1 MPKFDVRPF
10 GVRFGIV
17 LAASAAIS
25 YLVSL
30 HPAGTRYLSPSAAFA
45 QESATDDSRSVPTT
59 TEEPTETPNAPEN
72 QEGAGET
79 PVPAKPTEE
88 PAPNPFPNRS
98 KAPSLDGGTAW
109 LNTSGEIT
117 LKDLRGKVVLVDF
130 WTYCCINCLHVLP
143 DLKYLEKKYANELV
157 VIGVHSAK
165 FDNERETEH
174 IRRAA
179 LRHEIEHPI
188 INDSEMVVWR
198 KFGAR
203 SWPTLVVL
211 DPEGFY
217 CGYVSGEGNREL
229 LDAVVSKLVAFH
241 RLKGTLDETPY
252 RFDLERDKRQP
263 TPLRFPGKVLAD
275 PVGKRLFVSDSGHNR
290 IVVASFD
297 GRLLDLIGNGTIG
310 ADNGSYDEAAFDHP
324 QGMALVGDML
334 YVADTENHS
343 IRTVDLKAKR
353 VATLAGT
360 GVQSR
365 IRGEGGPLRET
376 PLNSPWDLIEVDGT
390 LFIAMAGP
398 HQIWHHRIGSGQI
411 GVYAGTG
418 REDIL
423 NGDLGM
429 AALAQ
434 PSALATDGK
443 FLYVADSEGSAIRRV
458 SLDPHGR
465 VSTIV
470 GPSDLPRGRSLFE
483 FGDRDGKGAEARLQ
497 HPLGLAFGNGSLYA
511 ADSYNHKIKRILLR
525 TEEGESETFL
535 GDGTAGD
542 QLRPPRFYE
551 PGGVSHAAGTLYV
564 ADTNNHR
571 ICTIDL
577 DEKTVAVLAISGLEP
592 PSPPDSSI
600 PDPESSVP
608 DPNSNGQDPGLSPP
622 DSARPFAIKAIEVER
637 KMIATSGSL
646 RFEIALAIPEGYKLN
661 KRTPIFYKL
670 TAREGQELISPE
682 YLEGRR
688 KAKATTSGAA
698 VTIPIANNT
707 GSAEI
712 VLSLTYGFCRDGV
725 GGLCKLK
732 TTRWLVP
739 LEVSADATEDVIQL
753 SAADPP

>member
-1 MPKFDVRPF
+1 MRF
-10 GVRFGIV
+10 GVV
-17 LAASAAIS
+17 MLASAATF
-25 YLVSL
+25 YLVGFQFT
-30 HPAGTRYLSPSAAFA
+30 GTGLLFPRVAFA
-45 QESATDDSRSVPTT
+45 QESATDGSRSDPKTKEKPTGTPSVPDKQ
-59 TEEPTETPNAPEN
+59 AGDAD
-72 QEGAGET
+72 GAL
-79 PVPAKPTEE
+79 PAKPTGE
-88 PAPNPFPNRS
+88 PGPNPFPKRS

-117 LKDLRGKVVLVDF
+117 LKDLRGKVVLMDF

-165 FDNERETEH
+165 FDNEKVTEH

-188 INDSEMVVWR
+188 INDSEMIVWR

-217 CGYVSGEGNREL
+217 CGFVPGEGNREL
-229 LDAVVSKLVAFH
+229 LDEVVHKLIVHH

-252 RFDLERDKRQP
+252 RFDLERDKRKP
-263 TPLRFPGKVLAD
+263 TSLRFPGKILAD
-275 PVGKRLFVSDSGHNR
+275 PAGKRLFVSDSGHNR
-290 IVVASFD
+290 IVVASID
-297 GRLLDLIGNGTIG
+297 GRLLDLIGNGSIG
-310 ADNGSYDEAAFDHP
+310 ADDGNYDEAAFDHP
-324 QGMALVGDML
+324 QGMALVGDLL
-334 YVADTENHS
+334 YVADTENHL
-343 IRTVDLKAKR
+343 IRTVDLKARR

-365 IRGEGGPLRET
+365 VRGEGGPLRET
-376 PLNSPWDLIEVDGT
+376 PLNSPWDLVEVDGT

-398 HQIWHHRIGSGQI
+398 HQIWHHRIGSRRL

-423 NGDLGM
+423 NGPLGM

-458 SLDPHGR
+458 SLDRDGL
-465 VSTIV
+465 VATVV

-497 HPLGLAFGNGSLYA
+497 HPLGLTFANDSLYA
-511 ADSYNHKIKRILLR
+511 ADSYNHKIKRIILR
-525 TEEGESETFL
+525 KDEGESETFL

-551 PGGVSHAAGTLYV
+551 PGGISHAAGTLYV

-577 DEKTVAVLAISGLEP
+577 NSETVLVLTISGLEP
-592 PSPPDSSI
+592 PSPLEFSDREPDSG
-600 PDPESSVP
+600 VP
-608 DPNSNGQDPGLSPP
+608 DSDSGLPSTV
-622 DSARPFAIKAIEVER
+622 RPFVIKPIEVER
-637 KMIATSGSL
+637 KIVASGGSL

-661 KRTPIFYKL
+661 KQTPIFYKL
-670 TAREGQELISPE
+670 TARDGQELISAE

-688 KAKATTSGAA
+688 KAKATTSGA
-698 VTIPIANNT
+698 VVIIPIANNAGT
-707 GSAEI
+707 AEI

-739 LEVSADATEDVIQL
+739 LEVAANATENVIQL